1 MRRSGVENMTAGS
14 ITAVEVAGRAVTV
27 ASSMAITLPSTTNMA
42 SVSIKV
48 TGTGTLTAAVG
59 GNDPTTIT
67 SGTAFNANLS
77 SSGVITLT
85 STVDTAT
92 TYTLTVT
99 KGSFDELQETSVT
112 TMAKVGWF
120 SARFVT
126 GDLDA
131 YAAGGITIPLGS
143 FKPKYVVSVQ
153 ISDGF
158 TGEFI
163 ISSGKLKVYKVGV
176 EATKAQLQTATYSMI
191 LME

>member
-1 MRRSGVENMTAGS
+1 MTAGS